1 MPCYQDLGEIDY
13 FPVDSGVVL
22 RAVGWLGNE
31 FEFST
36 GKVSRQFFNKLRE
49 LTEKAWQ
56 PVASAGFHICELCQ
70 FQDYEYTAR
79 GTSNLF
85 IPFNGAVYVAPEL
98 IVHYINAHHYL
109 PPIVFLNA
117 VMQCPDMRSMD
128 YKRALL
134 KNGGRGLS
142 RLAKL

>member
-1 MPCYQDLGEIDY
+1 MTCYQDLEAIDY
-13 FPVDSGVVL
+13 FPVDANVVL

-36 GKVSRQFFNKLRE
+36 GKVSLQFFNKLQD
-49 LTEKAWQ
+49 LVQHPWQ
-56 PVASAGFHICELCQ
+56 PIVSAGFHVCELCQ
-70 FQDYEYTAR
+70 FQDYVHTAK

-85 IPFNGAVYVAPEL
+85 IPFNGVIYLAPEL

-109 PPIVFLNA
+109 PPVIFIEA
-117 VMQCPDMRSMD
+117 VIQCPAMQSMN
-128 YKRALL
+128 YKKSLL

-142 RLAKL
+142 KLAKP